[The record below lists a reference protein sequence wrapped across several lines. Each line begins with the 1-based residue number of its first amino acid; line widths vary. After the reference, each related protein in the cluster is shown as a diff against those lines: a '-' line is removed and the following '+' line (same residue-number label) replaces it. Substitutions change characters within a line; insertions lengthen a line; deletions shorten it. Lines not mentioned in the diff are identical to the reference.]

1 MKVLLLN
8 GSPKAD
14 QCIYTALNEVAKTLN
29 EEGVE
34 TEIIHV
40 CAKPVGGCIAC
51 YACKKLGKCVFN
63 DIVNEV
69 AEKFK
74 DADGIVVGSPRH
86 CCRQPGLLCL
96 CQRQFNQLFGPPV
109 LQQRL

>member
-74 DADGIVVGSPRH
+74 DD